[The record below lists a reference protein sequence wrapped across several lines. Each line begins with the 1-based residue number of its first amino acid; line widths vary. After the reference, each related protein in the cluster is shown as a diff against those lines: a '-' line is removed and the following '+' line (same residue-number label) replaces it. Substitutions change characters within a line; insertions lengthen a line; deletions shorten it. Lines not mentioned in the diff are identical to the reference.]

1 MDSYGGSTRLA
12 NPARQRAG
20 FLLWKDAA
28 NAKEWGMRLHDAA
41 LQLLFL
47 AARTHRAWLPREVP
61 DTTLREVVSLAQLG
75 PTANNGLPARFVWV
89 KSMAAKERLMPHLS
103 EGNRDKT
110 MKAPATAIIGYDL
123 EFYAHPPQGQGRLE
137 GFADK
142 PDAALV
148 YCARNGSL
156 QGAYLVMAARALG
169 LDAGPMSGFNNAGV
183 DGEFFAGTSVRS
195 NFLCNVG
202 YGDRAALRPRGPR
215 FAFEEAAQIV

>member
-1 MDSYGGSTRLA
+1 
-12 NPARQRAG
+12 
-20 FLLWKDAA
+20 LWAKAPSRE
-28 NAKEWGMRLHDAA
+28 KEWGMRLHDAA
-41 LQLLFL
+41 LEQLFL

-61 DTTLREVVSLAQLG
+61 DTTLRELVSLAQLG

-89 KSMAAKERLMPHLS
+89 KSKAAKERLLPHLS

-123 EFYAHPPQGQGRLE
+123 EFYAHPPQGQGVLA
-137 GFADK
+137 GFTDK
-142 PDAALV
+142 PDAVGV

-156 QGAYLVMAARALG
+156 QGAYLIVAARALG

-183 DGEFFAGTSVRS
+183 DEEFFAGTPVRS

-202 YGDRAALRPRGPR
+202 YGDPSALRPRGPR
-215 FAFEEAAQIV
+215 FAFEAAAQIL